1 MSVGAI
7 SERKERP
14 AIVRFEKVPKE
25 DKAASLAAGHYVAK
39 DVDYALLTPPYSK
52 DEVRIK
58 VEQFKLQME
67 ADVRNQR
74 MPAEWQEMYLTA
86 YEKWRNGQEI
96 PLNGTPIK
104 GWGMLSPAM
113 QETLIRMSVL
123 TIEDL
128 AAINDEGLRR
138 VGMGALELK
147 NKAVAWLQ
155 ANKDHGPL
163 VMENAALKTKVTVL
177 ESSHANLQAQIDQ
190 LKAMIPQ
197 PSIVAG
203 HRETESISADDILP
217 EPEPRTLSIKKK

>member
-58 VEQFKLQME
+58 VEQWKLQME

-104 GWGMLSPAM
+104 GWGMLSPAV
-113 QETLIRMSVL
+113 QETLIRMMVL

-128 AAINDEGLRR
+128 AGINDEGLRR
-138 VGMGALELK
+138 IGMGALEMK
-147 NKAVAWLQ
+147 NKAIAWLQ

-163 VMENAALKTKVTVL
+163 VMENAALKTRVDVQDTTI
-177 ESSHANLQAQIDQ
+177 ANMQAQIDQ

-197 PSIVAG
+197 PTVVG
-203 HRETESISADDILP
+203 GTRQPESITADDILP

>member
-14 AIVRFEKVPKE
+14 AIIRFEKVPKE

-58 VEQFKLQME
+58 MDQFKVQME

-74 MPAEWQEMYLTA
+74 MPQEWQESYLNA

-138 VGMGALELK
+138 IGMGALDLK
-147 NKAVAWLQ
+147 NKAVAWIQ

-163 VMENAALKTKVTVL
+163 VMENAALKTEVSVL
-177 ESSHANLQAQIDQ
+177 KTSHASMQAQIDQ

-197 PSIVAG
+197 PSVVG
-203 HRETESISADDILP
+203 GSRQPESITADDILP
-217 EPEPRTLSIKKK
+217 EPEPRTLKLKK